1 LTETFAGH
9 ELVRRCLTDAQSES
23 EMGTIRQLTA
33 GISLISCIW
42 LFAGCAEVVVPGT
55 IAGGG
60 EYYRYTTANVPKK
73 TFIGNVRQVTAAT
86 QSALKKMDIQYHSLN
101 HVDSETEMTASTDE
115 LDITITMKPITSTTT
130 KVSVNAVKDHVIKD
144 KATAAEILFQINT
157 ELERSTSPDKDYPK
171 VFVKNNCHQPIDIIV
186 YYLAGRNQPE
196 TWQTRGWFNVGP
208 GQKKHVADTH
218 NRYIYFYGET
228 RSVDKLT
235 WSGNILQWFE
245 GKRYPFF
252 KIDMGTALMDFTQSF
267 SCD

>member
-1 LTETFAGH
+1 
-9 ELVRRCLTDAQSES
+9 
-23 EMGTIRQLTA
+23 MGTIRQLTA